1 MNPSAFC
8 RFFKANTSK
17 TLKEYIADMRIGYAC
32 KLLSDDK
39 MNISEISVACGF
51 ETVIH
56 FNRIFK
62 RQTGIT
68 PTEYRK
74 KITDTI

>member
-1 MNPSAFC
+1 
-8 RFFKANTSK
+8 
-17 TLKEYIADMRIGYAC
+17 MRIGYAC
-32 KLLSDDK
+32 KLLSDNK

-51 ETVIH
+51 ETAIN

-74 KITDTI
+74 KMTDTT